1 MADVDL
7 STVSL
12 ASLTA
17 EIKRRMEELEHAKAE
32 LGLGNEPSVRP
43 VRGRPRSKTAKTGR
57 NPSMSA
63 AAEERWRGWDAYK
76 KAHPNAKPKEFFK
89 AKRAGKA

>member
-1 MADVDL
+1 MTDVDL

-63 AAEERWRGWDAYK
+63 ATTERWSGWDEYK
-76 KAHPNAKPKEFFK
+76 SKQSECQTE
-89 AKRAGKA
+89 RVLQS

>member
-1 MADVDL
+1 MTPEELKSVDTSAL
-7 STVSL
+7 VQELKRRMSEIEQARQELGFGSSTVS
-12 ASLTA
+12 
-17 EIKRRMEELEHAKAE
+17 
-32 LGLGNEPSVRP
+32 P
-43 VRGRPRSKTAKTGR
+43 VRGRPSVKTAKIGR